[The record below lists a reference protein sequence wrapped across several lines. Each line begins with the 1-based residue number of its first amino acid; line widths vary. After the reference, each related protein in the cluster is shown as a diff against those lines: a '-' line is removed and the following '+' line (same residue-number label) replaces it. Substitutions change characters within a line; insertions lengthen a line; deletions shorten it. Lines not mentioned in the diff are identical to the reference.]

1 MDKTYL
7 NIKDLDSLITVLQE
21 YRQQYGNI
29 AVGID
34 LSSAKQEGFYDIDA
48 VLYGTDEDDNTFIDL
63 ILW

>member
-1 MDKTYL
+1 MDETYL
-7 NIKDLDSLITVLQE
+7 DIKDLDSLIIVLQE

-34 LSSAKQEGFYDIDA
+34 LSTAKQEGFYNIGA
-48 VLYGTDEDDNTFIDL
+48 VLYGTDEDDNTSIDL

>member
-1 MDKTYL
+1 MSDAQMD
-7 NIKDLDSLITVLQE
+7 IKDLDSLIAVLQE

-34 LSSAKQEGFYDIDA
+34 LSTAKQEGFYDIDA
-48 VLYGTDEDDNTFIDL
+48 VLYGTDEDDNSFIDL